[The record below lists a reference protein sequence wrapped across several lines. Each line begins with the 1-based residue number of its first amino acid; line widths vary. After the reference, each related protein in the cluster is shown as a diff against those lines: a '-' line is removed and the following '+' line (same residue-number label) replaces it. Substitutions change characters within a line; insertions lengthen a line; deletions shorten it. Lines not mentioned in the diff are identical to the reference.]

1 MMIRNTLAFCG
12 ALTAIAFNTIAPVQ
26 AQAQGTP
33 DVSQICTDY
42 VRNLSLDVGR
52 LLANENEAER
62 FQRSYHLALRI
73 QMLNA
78 ACSETPDVNRYA
90 DQTEAIMQEFQTEL
104 QTDGDQRCRAIVS
117 DLVQKLN
124 ANAKLMSAENEYF
137 NTTITVLKNLSEQLN
152 QSCPASVQMEIAHFD
167 RLLITQEGA
176 AAAWPACEWTRA
188 EFKVRYGQFL
198 TRIIDPSL
206 DPVVVARNTVSPV
219 MKRLRDDCSFD
230 PNWTTDIDKTMSG
243 IDRMIGER
251 LPDVRTACVAAMEE
265 LDGRLNAIQKRNAEY
280 VPGCE
285 AIGDLNQSNA
295 EDNLAIQ
302 RTLDTICRLYPYA
315 VSEYQ
320 ERYQRAQRLAEELYA
335 EDATMRSRIQQGDP
349 NAIQCTASAD

>member
-1 MMIRNTLAFCG
+1 MIIRNILAVCG
-12 ALTAIAFNTIAPVQ
+12 VWTAITIDAAAPVQ
-26 AQAQGTP
+26 VHAQDTQ

-42 VRNLSLDVGR
+42 VRNLSLDVER
-52 LLANENEAER
+52 LLANKNEAER

-90 DQTEAIMQEFQTEL
+90 DQTEAIMQEFHTEL
-104 QTDGDQRCRAIVS
+104 QTDGDQRCRAIGS

-152 QSCPASVQMEIAHFD
+152 QSCPASVQVEIAHFD

-198 TRIIDPSL
+198 TGIVDPSL

-219 MKRLRDDCSFD
+219 MKRLRDDCAFD
-230 PNWTTDIDKTMSG
+230 PSWTTDIDETMAG
-243 IDRMIGER
+243 IDRFIGER
-251 LPDVRTACVAAMEE
+251 LPEVRNACAAAIEE
-265 LDGRLNAIQKRNAEY
+265 LDRHLGAIQTRNAEY
-280 VPGCE
+280 VPGCD
-285 AIGDLNQSNA
+285 AISDLDQSNA
-295 EDNLAIQ
+295 EDNLALQ
-302 RTLDTICRLYPYA
+302 TTFDATCRLYPDA
-315 VSEYQ
+315 VSAYR
-320 ERYQRAQRLAEELYA
+320 ERFQRSQRLAEELYA
-335 EDATMRSRIQQGDP
+335 EDAAMRSRIRQGDP
-349 NAIQCTASAD
+349 DATQCKASAD